1 MKLSDIWDLL
11 QSHQGEKSGELDE
24 IRLAIN

>member
-11 QSHQGEKSGELDE
+11 QSNQGEKSGELDE